1 MTPAALANLQTCSSL
16 IAEAS
21 SRFPRVREA
30 LECRDAEIFAVVIPS
45 LVVLRAVSRGLGY
58 QIASINIV

>member
-1 MTPAALANLQTCSSL
+1 MTPGSLANLHTYSSL

-30 LECRDAEIFAVVIPS
+30 IECRDAEIFAVVIPS
-45 LVVLRAVSRGLGY
+45 LVVLRAVSSRLGY
-58 QIASINIV
+58 QIASRNIV